1 MFKSS
6 KKVVYYFDEEYGTF
20 TYSTAHPMKPLRVA
34 MTDELIRQ
42 FGMHKH
48 LTQIVILS
56 IINTKGP
63 RVCAAAYHPGQRFA
77 AHVVP

>member
-1 MFKSS
+1 MFKSN

-42 FGMHKH
+42 YGMDKH
-48 LTQIVILS
+48 MFHIV
-56 IINTKGP
+56 
-63 RVCAAAYHPGQRFA
+63 
-77 AHVVP
+77 